1 MISGT
6 NRSGQADLAT
16 FTPERHGSRSSWHL
30 ERARAARFYF
40 SPHQAIALDEIRAS
54 LGRPSGGG
62 GGVVFVEA
70 PKKQG

>member
-1 MISGT
+1 VAGRPGDVHPRT
-6 NRSGQADLAT
+6 ARFAT
-16 FTPERHGSRSSWHL
+16 SWHL

-54 LGRPSGGG
+54 LGRPNGG